1 MHYGKAINSL
11 RQIIKYRSQ
20 SPNFFNSSFLVNST
34 GGFRLCNYSCNYK
47 SSRNRAKLEL
57 YLSWLSNQSYYRYY
71 EFDFLCLD
79 PSNLSKVEVMLVMWP
94 GKRSINVLCTWHSR
108 HIKITH
114 AKDYTRKIGT
124 YRFKLDFGHYRST
137 IFDKFYI
144 WNLSC
149 RFLFICH
156 AVFWWFQPPWELFR
170 SKLWPVI
177 NPRDYFVLLLGPF
190 SLMRPRSRIRWM
202 IFCKIIHIPLQ

>member
-1 MHYGKAINSL
+1 MSWSVKLVKSRGHVSHVTRQTFHKCYMHVTFA
-11 RQIIKYRSQ
+11 
-20 SPNFFNSSFLVNST
+20 P
-34 GGFRLCNYSCNYK
+34 
-47 SSRNRAKLEL
+47 
-57 YLSWLSNQSYYRYY
+57 
-71 EFDFLCLD
+71 
-79 PSNLSKVEVMLVMWP
+79 
-94 GKRSINVLCTWHSR
+94 H
-108 HIKITH
+108 
-114 AKDYTRKIGT
+114 KDYTRQIGT

-156 AVFWWFQPPWELFR
+156 AVFWWFQPSWELSR

-202 IFCKIIHIPLQ
+202 IFCKIIHITLQ